1 MVIRHFA
8 RKGRELAA
16 VAALTVFALFGA
28 AFLST
33 PGAAQQVGN
42 DKGISVAMPDNC
54 KQNLNQCSLKVW
66 TRDSF
71 PRTGWRQTIT
81 FSNGATLTCTS
92 NGPAKQ
98 RSCTLKDRDGKDV
111 PAEAD
116 TQGKKQQD

>member
-66 TRDSF
+66 THNSF
-71 PRTGWRQTIT
+71 PRTGYRRSIT
-81 FSNGATLTCTS
+81 FSDGGTLTCTS
-92 NGPAKQ
+92 NGPDKP
-98 RSCTLKDRDGKDV
+98 RSCTLSERHGEDV
-111 PAEAD
+111 PAEA
-116 TQGKKQQD
+116 TGGGK